1 MTPDLRRPVVGI
13 SVNLEDG
20 QYRSRSEYS
29 KAVWEAGGVPVHLT
43 CHIESIPHYLE
54 LCDAF
59 VTTGGDDP
67 DTTDFGSPPHP
78 KATLID
84 PIRQDFELALLESLS
99 ATDHPLLAI
108 CLGMQLFS
116 LVHGGTL
123 EQYLPDV
130 LESAGDHW
138 GGRSH
143 CISGIIGEGVVH
155 SHHKQAMSSAGSLE
169 IIGRSQDGLIEAVR
183 EVGRPTRVG
192 VQWHPERTAEHR
204 LGQGLFEALV
214 RSVSTA
220 GA

>member
-1 MTPDLRRPVVGI
+1 MAPDFRRPVVGI
-13 SVNLEDG
+13 SVTLQDG
-20 QYRSRSEYS
+20 QYRSRTEYS
-29 KAVWEAGGVPVHLT
+29 KAVWEAGGTPIHLT
-43 CHIESIPHYLE
+43 CQTESIPHYLE

-67 DTTDFGSPPHP
+67 DTTVFGSPPHP

-84 PIRQDFELALLESLS
+84 PMRQDFELALLESLN

-130 LESAGDHW
+130 LESAADHW
-138 GGRSH
+138 DGRSH
-143 CISGIIGEGVVH
+143 LISGIIGEGLVH

-169 IIGRSQDGLIEAVR
+169 IIARSGDDLIEAVR
-183 EVGRPTRVG
+183 DVGRSSRVG
-192 VQWHPERTAEHR
+192 VQWHPERTEEHR
-204 LGQGLFEALV
+204 FGQGLFEALV
-214 RSVSTA
+214 RSASA
-220 GA
+220 QA